1 MCLIYPFGSIL
12 RTQHS
17 LYWIPEL
24 DPPLKILLFL
34 LMLTQYLDV
43 GRDANIVLCRLGY
56 LGRPFSSYKPHRS
69 IPSVSLVTI
78 G

>member
-1 MCLIYPFGSIL
+1 MPHLPDADSIL

-24 DPPLKILLFL
+24 DPRLKILLSL

-43 GRDANIVLCRLGY
+43 RSPRNIVLCRLGY
-56 LGRPFSSYKPHRS
+56 LGRPFSSYKLHLS
-69 IPSVSLVTI
+69 IH
-78 G
+78 